1 MLWGE
6 LMENS
11 RNSTSLWSKEYV
23 ITLLVG
29 LITSFG
35 FSMVY
40 TIISAYSIKIGATLS
55 IAGVVSGIFSISA
68 LVSRPFSGLVSDR
81 YNKKRL
87 FVVSTLAIAIA
98 FLGYSVSSNIS
109 ILMFFRIFHGAAFAL
124 SGTASIALISEL
136 VPKSRLAEGL
146 GYFGVS
152 QMISRIVGPSMGVY
166 IKELFGYNTLF
177 YCIAALHILALLVLL
192 VLPYKFDKQRQ
203 QKKAKIALIDLVAI
217 EVLVYAAIGGVFS
230 LGNGVI
236 NSFLVLM
243 GAKRAISNISLYFM
257 VNASAV
263 AVARLFA
270 GRQADQSS
278 ITSIVNVSLFCAAT
292 AALLLSFGYSLAPI
306 IYAAVLMGIGLA
318 GGQVSLQA
326 ECIRAVDEKRSGI
339 AVSTFYIG
347 ADVGNGIGPMIGG
360 AISNRFNYGAM
371 FLSLGG
377 LLSVTFLVFNIYQ
390 RRQLKTS

>member
-87 FVVSTLAIAIA
+87 FVASTLAIAIA

-152 QMISRIVGPSMGVY
+152 QMVSRIVGPSMGVY

-192 VLPYKFDKQRQ
+192 VLPYKFTKQRQ
-203 QKKAKIALIDLVAI
+203 QKKTKIALVDLVAI
-217 EVLVYAAIGGVFS
+217 EVLVYAAVGGVFS
-230 LGNGVI
+230 LGNGII

-278 ITSIVNVSLFCAAT
+278 ITLIVNVSLFCAAT

-377 LLSVTFLVFNIYQ
+377 LLSVTFLMFNIYQ

>member
-87 FVVSTLAIAIA
+87 FVASTLAIAIA

-152 QMISRIVGPSMGVY
+152 QMISRIVGPSMGAY
-166 IKELFGYNTLF
+166 IQDIFGYNTLF
-177 YCIAALHILALLVLL
+177 YCIATLHIIALLVLL

>member
-192 VLPYKFDKQRQ
+192 VLPYKFTKQRQ
-203 QKKAKIALIDLVAI
+203 QKKTKIALIDLVAI